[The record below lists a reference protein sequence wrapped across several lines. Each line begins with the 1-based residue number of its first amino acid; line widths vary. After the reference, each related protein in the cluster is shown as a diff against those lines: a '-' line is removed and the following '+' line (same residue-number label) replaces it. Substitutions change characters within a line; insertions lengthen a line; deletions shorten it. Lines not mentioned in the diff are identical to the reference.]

1 MNNLEF
7 VKIAKNIAN
16 NYKTLYVMGCF
27 GAPLTHVNKKRYI
40 NEDGYNRQPAR
51 AAMIGAATSD
61 TFGFDCVCLIKA
73 ILWGWNGDKE
83 KVYGG
88 AIYANNGVPDINA
101 NAMINVCKGVSKDF
115 SKIEVGEVVWLHGH
129 IGIYIGDGLAVECTP
144 KWKNNV
150 QITAVGNIGT
160 KAEYNVRY
168 WTKHGKLPYIT
179 YVTSTGGSASVS
191 ETSGSADV
199 GMDASAGASEI
210 YTVKRGDTLTAIA
223 KKYKTTIKK
232 LVELNNIKNPNLII
246 TGQKLKIK

>member
-27 GAPLTHVNKKRYI
+27 GAPLAPANKKRYI

-51 AAMIGAATSD
+51 AAMIRAATSD

-73 ILWGWNGDKE
+73 ILWGWNGNKD

-88 AIYANNGVPDINA
+88 AVYASNGVPDINA

-115 SKIEVGEVVWLHGH
+115 NKIEVGEVVWLHGH

-144 KWKNNV
+144 KWKNDV
-150 QITAVGNIGT
+150 QITAVGNIGS
-160 KAEYNVRY
+160 KAGYNTRY
-168 WTKHGKLPYIT
+168 WTKHGKLPYIV
-179 YVTSTGGSASVS
+179 YSKTSDGGESNNKIAGGHK
-191 ETSGSADV
+191 ESG
-199 GMDASAGASEI
+199 GAGEI
-210 YTVKRGDTLTAIA
+210 YTVKKGDTLTSIA
-223 KKYKTTIKK
+223 KKYKTTVKK

>member
-7 VKIAKNIAN
+7 VKIAKDIVN

-27 GAPLTHVNKKRYI
+27 GAPLNAANKKRYI

-51 AAMIGAATSD
+51 AAMIRAASSD

-73 ILWGWNGDKE
+73 ILWGWNGNTNR
-83 KVYGG
+83 VYGG
-88 AIYANNGVPDINA
+88 AIYASNGVQDINA
-101 NAMINVCKGVSKDF
+101 NAMINFCKNVSTDF
-115 SKIEVGEVVWLHGH
+115 SKIDIGEVVWLHGH

-144 KWKNNV
+144 KWTNNV

-160 KAEYNVRY
+160 KAGYNTRY

-179 YVTSTGGSASVS
+179 YVKMSDGASVS
-191 ETSGSADV
+191 ETSGSAGV
-199 GMDASAGASEI
+199 GTHEENESKSEI

-223 KKYKTTIKK
+223 KKYKTTVKK

-246 TGQKLKIK
+246 TGQKLRIK